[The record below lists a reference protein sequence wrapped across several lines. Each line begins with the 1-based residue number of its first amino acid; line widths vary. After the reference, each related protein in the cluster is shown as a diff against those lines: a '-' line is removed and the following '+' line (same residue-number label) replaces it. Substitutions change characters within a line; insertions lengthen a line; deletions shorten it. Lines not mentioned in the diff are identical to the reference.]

1 MGSTET
7 IPPKYS
13 LGNVLVV
20 GGCGFLGHHIV
31 RELLDG
37 YSANVSVL
45 DLRTTHNRI
54 PGVSYHDGDIA
65 EKSSVLPTFQSL
77 LPKVVIHTASPAFT
91 SKNATLHKGKSA
103 ALFDRVNVQG
113 TQNLLDCSREVGTV
127 QAFVYTSSS
136 SVIHDQSSPLCN
148 ASEKYPV
155 LFHPLQPEHYSHT
168 KACAEKLVLDT
179 NRTPSSPTTNASSS
193 TTDKTNQLL
202 LTCSLRPA
210 GLFGEGDAQLVPG
223 LLQALAK
230 RQTKYQLGPNTNLF
244 DFTYVRNA
252 AHAHVLAAIALL
264 ATHRLHPTAPL
275 DHERVDGEAFFVT
288 NAQPVY
294 FWDFARAV
302 WSAAG
307 DATDPVRD
315 VWVVSEGVGL
325 GVAGAMEWVWW
336 ALGLGTPS
344 MTRGVVKFSCMTRYF
359 DTSKA
364 GERLGYKPIVG
375 LEEGVRRTVK
385 WFLQEKKEDQEKGG
399 K

>member
-1 MGSTET
+1 MGPTET

-31 RELLDG
+31 RELHDG
-37 YSANVSVL
+37 YSATVFVL
-45 DLRTTHNRI
+45 DLRTAHNRV

-65 EKSSVLPTFQSL
+65 EKSSVLPIFQSL

-91 SKNATLHKGKSA
+91 SKNAALHKGKSA

-168 KACAEKLVLDT
+168 KACAEKLVLDA
-179 NRTPSSPTTNASSS
+179 NRTPTTTSTSSS
-193 TTDKTNQLL
+193 SSSVDNNKTNQL

-223 LLQALAK
+223 LLQALAN

-252 AHAHVLAAIALL
+252 AHAHVLAAVALL
-264 ATHRLHPTAPL
+264 STHRLHPMTAPL

-302 WSAAG
+302 WRAAG
-307 DATDPVRD
+307 DGTDPVRD

-325 GVAGAMEWVWW
+325 RVAGAMEWV
-336 ALGLGTPS
+336 
-344 MTRGVVKFSCMTRYF
+344 
-359 DTSKA
+359 
-364 GERLGYKPIVG
+364 
-375 LEEGVRRTVK
+375 
-385 WFLQEKKEDQEKGG
+385 
-399 K
+399 

>member
-45 DLRTTHNRI
+45 DLRTTHNRL

-65 EKSSVLPTFQSL
+65 EKSSVLPIFQSL

-136 SVIHDQSSPLCN
+136 SVIHDQASPLRN

-168 KACAEKLVLDT
+168 KACAEKLVLDA
-179 NRTPSSPTTNASSS
+179 NRTPIASSS
-193 TTDKTNQLL
+193 SSRQL

-210 GLFGEGDAQLVPG
+210 GLFGEGDAQLIPG

-264 ATHRLHPTAPL
+264 STHRLHPTAPL
-275 DHERVDGEAFFVT
+275 DHERVDGEAFFIT

-302 WSAAG
+302 WRAAG
-307 DATDPVRD
+307 DGTDPTRD
-315 VWVVSEGVGL
+315 VWVVGEG
-325 GVAGAMEWVWW
+325 
-336 ALGLGTPS
+336 
-344 MTRGVVKFSCMTRYF
+344 
-359 DTSKA
+359 
-364 GERLGYKPIVG
+364 
-375 LEEGVRRTVK
+375 
-385 WFLQEKKEDQEKGG
+385 
-399 K
+399 